1 MSGGALGR
9 KVLRHSPQL
18 FPLPPCLSIDGVLA
32 FACRA
37 SSSTSS
43 AAVQLNESKAPGD
56 EQVLVLRASPRDQ
69 SGSRAAAVLRK
80 TGRVPGILFSMP
92 NDEKGKLV
100 SFDEKEITSCVQ
112 KLGRTAW
119 GCTVFAVHIEEDT
132 EGGAEIRAVGRQ
144 VHMTASSGA
153 VENVTLL
160 HCPSDR
166 RVKLQVPLK
175 VFGFEICPGLKAGGR
190 INWITRTIACT
201 AMGSAI
207 PNAFEVDIGH
217 LEINDKLSYGDLTLP
232 EGVVLSVKDMSLP
245 ILKIMRK

>member
-9 KVLRHSPQL
+9 KVLRHSPRL
-18 FPLPPCLSIDGVLA
+18 FPLPPCLSLDGVLD

-43 AAVQLNESKAPGD
+43 AAVQRGNESKSPGN

-80 TGRVPGILFSMP
+80 NGRVPGILFSMP

-119 GCTVFAVHIEEDT
+119 GCTVFAVQVEEA
-132 EGGAEIRAVGRQ
+132 EAGAEIRAVGRQ

-201 AMGSAI
+201 AMGSSI
-207 PNAFEVDIGH
+207 PNAFEVNIGH

-232 EGVVLSVKDMSLP
+232 EGVVLSVKDLSLP